1 MSDTQVLIVGAG
13 PVGLTAAC
21 ELTRHGV
28 DFRIVERLA
37 EPTTQSR
44 AAAVQPRTLESLEPL
59 GRGANGLVAELV
71 RRGSPQRTFDVYGGR
86 EGTRH
91 LARFDMSTIDS
102 AYGFVLDIPQSETEA
117 ALRGCADRLGV
128 TVERGVSV
136 SSLVEG
142 DDRVEAV
149 LDTGETVSARYVI
162 GADGA
167 SSVVRHAMGLHLEG
181 WEDGEYAVYADVEVD
196 MDLPYDS
203 TTMITDRRGQ
213 RSVRPMGGKRAR
225 LSFPAREL
233 DLTVTPTVAEVQ
245 ALCDDMLGGRVRIT
259 EAHWL
264 LHYRA
269 HRGLAPT
276 FRTGRMLLAGDA
288 GHVHPPAGGQGMNT
302 GIQDAVSLA
311 WRLALVTR
319 GLAGDALLTDY
330 DTERHAVATDMVNG
344 TSKLSQLMGGT
355 GITALTRQAV
365 LFALGH
371 VHRLNELVATR
382 AAQIAIDYHDAGTVV
397 GPAGQAGTH
406 VAEHVHSSAL
416 VGSELQVHVFGAEPF
431 AGAVAGDRA
440 LGEALGL
447 ATGIVVIRPD
457 GYLGLVTDS
466 TDQAVLTDYLT
477 RCVHIPA

>member
-1 MSDTQVLIVGAG
+1 MMSDTQVLIVGAG

-28 DFRIVERLA
+28 DFRIVEKLA

-59 GRGANGLVAELV
+59 GLSEELV
-71 RRGSPQRTFDVYGGR
+71 QRGSPQRTFDVYGGR
-86 EGTRH
+86 DGTRH
-91 LARFDMSTIDS
+91 LARFDMASIRSSYT
-102 AYGFVLDIPQSETEA
+102 FVLDIPQSETEA
-117 ALRGCADRLGV
+117 ALRGCADRLGIV
-128 TVERGVSV
+128 VERGVGV
-136 SSLVEG
+136 TGLVDAG
-142 DDRVEAV
+142 DHVEAV
-149 LDTGETVSARYVI
+149 LDTGETVTAAYVL

-167 SSVVRHAMGLHLEG
+167 SSVVRHAMGLRLEG
-181 WEDGEYAVYADVEVD
+181 WADGEYAVYADVEVD

-203 TTMITDRRGQ
+203 TTMITDHRGQ

-233 DLTVTPTVAEVQ
+233 DLTVTPTIADVQ
-245 ALCDDMLGGRVRIT
+245 ALCDDMLDGRVRIT

-276 FRTGRMLLAGDA
+276 FRKGRMLLAGDA

-302 GIQDAVSLA
+302 GIQDAVSVA
-311 WRLALVTR
+311 WRLAMVTR
-319 GLAGDALLTDY
+319 GLAGEQLLTDY

-365 LFALGH
+365 LFLLGH
-371 VHRLNELVATR
+371 VHRLNDLVATR
-382 AAQIAIDYHDAGTVV
+382 AAQISIDYHDAGTVV
-397 GPAGQAGTH
+397 GPEGRAGTH
-406 VAEHVHSSAL
+406 VAEHLRSSAL
-416 VGSELQVHVFGAEPF
+416 VGSDLRVHVFGTEPF
-431 AGAVAGDRA
+431 EGTVAGDPA

-447 ATGIVVIRPD
+447 TAGIVVIRPD
-457 GYLGLVTDS
+457 GYLGLVTES
-466 TDQAVLTDYLT
+466 TDPAVLRDYLT
-477 RCVHIPA
+477 RCVHLT